1 MFYVLIFSLLAAVLV
16 VGGITGMTRRR
27 RTLEADEANM
37 NTGHTG
43 HTGHMGHSYNGDAR
57 RHTRSAKRAQSRH
70 DRRKRH

>member
-43 HTGHMGHSYNGDAR
+43 HSYNGDAR